1 MENAKCYAPQIL
13 VGTEG
18 LPREQWLEY
27 RRKGIGGS
35 DAAAVLGISPFRTGR
50 DLYYDKLNIVTAD
63 DAENWVQLE
72 VGTLLE
78 PLVAKI
84 FAHKTGYKIYRRPF
98 MFQHPLYPW
107 MLADLD
113 YMAEL
118 PDGTTAILEIKTTN
132 YNAKDNWWYNG
143 EEIVPIYY
151 ESQGRHYMAV
161 MNIDRVYFC
170 CLYGNSED
178 EAMIRR
184 IDRDMAYEEELIP
197 MFQDKYPGVTVKGTY
212 DSSGKLQTQIE
223 EGLEADV
230 FMSAAPKQM
239 TALDGEGLIVSDTI
253 TNLLENK
260 IVLIVPSDSD
270 SGFTRFEDIEKAES
284 IALGDPASVPVGQYS
299 EEALTSLG
307 IWDKIQDK
315 VSFGTNVTEVLNQ
328 VAAAS
333 ADAGIVYATDAAS
346 MADQVKVVAE
356 APEGSLAKKVIYP
369 VAVVKDTANAEA
381 AGNFVEF
388 LKTDE
393 AMKVF
398 ESYGFT
404 KGE

>member
-1 MENAKCYAPQIL
+1 M
-13 VGTEG
+13 
-18 LPREQWLEY
+18 
-27 RRKGIGGS
+27 RKHITMMMAAMM
-35 DAAAVLGISPFRTGR
+35 AAAVLAGCGTSKEAAT
-50 DLYYDKLNIVTAD
+50 TATSAGAASTEAAE
-63 DAENWVQLE
+63 AENKTDAKTKA
-72 VGTLLE
+72 GTE
-78 PLVAKI
+78 AQAGTDIKAEAAPGQDTEILVAAAASLK
-84 FAHKTGYKIYRRPF
+84 
-98 MFQHPLYPW
+98 
-107 MLADLD
+107 
-113 YMAEL
+113 
-118 PDGTTAILEIKTTN
+118 N
-132 YNAKDNWWYNG
+132 
-143 EEIVPIYY
+143 
-151 ESQGRHYMAV
+151 
-161 MNIDRVYFC
+161 
-170 CLYGNSED
+170 
-178 EAMIRR
+178 
-184 IDRDMAYEEELIP
+184 AYEEELIP

-239 TALDGEGLIVSDTI
+239 TALDQEGLIVSDTI
-253 TNLLENK
+253 TSLLENK

-270 SGFTRFEDIEKAES
+270 SGFTRFEDIENAES

-356 APEGSLAKKVIYP
+356 APEGSLSKKVIYP
-369 VAVVKDTANAEA
+369 VAVVKNTANAEA